1 MEKTAIRLPGDLGRR
16 GTTRRA
22 RSRLRLTTTPP
33 RELTSPRRSIGSLS
47 MPPSRLDDVSDE
59 EDVAR
64 GPDRPREPAS
74 ATEGPDQPE
83 NWEAFWRDSC
93 ASNANKAREAGCD
106 PTREA
111 SADHLPR
118 GRHGAPLRRGV
129 PEGEIRC
136 FGCDEPTTD
145 ALECCQC
152 LEIFKRRAIT
162 VAFDAWERAYWCS
175 LTCYRAHWDE
185 HKWRHGPSRAAPTRL
200 DGREHEFEAAEGNGA
215 LWDAKRLRRH
225 VMDECT
231 PPTY

>member
-1 MEKTAIRLPGDLGRR
+1 M
-16 GTTRRA
+16 
-22 RSRLRLTTTPP
+22 S
-33 RELTSPRRSIGSLS
+33 
-47 MPPSRLDDVSDE
+47 PSRLDDVSDE

-64 GPDRPREPAS
+64 GPDLPRES
-74 ATEGPDQPE
+74 ATEGPEQPE
-83 NWEAFWRDSC
+83 DWEAFWRDSC
-93 ASNANKAREAGCD
+93 ASNAEKAREAGCD

-111 SADHLPR
+111 SADHTPR

-136 FGCDEPTTD
+136 FGCDEPVTD

-162 VAFDAWERAYWCS
+162 VAFDAWERAFWCS
-175 LTCYRAHWDE
+175 HACYRAHWDE

-231 PPTY
+231 PPNY